1 MPVTPGLQLP
11 YGIQPVNP
19 LPVDSLSGPFTGSS
33 DTVVSAVAAANAG
46 ISSALRFKSMEVRLI
61 VGGVSRKFWYR
72 DGITDDS
79 LVEFVGGSGGY
90 TAGSDVYFHVS
101 GSIGGAAK
109 SLFGGD
115 LVSSGTI
122 TAKAGFSGS
131 HTQLAD
137 GTSFL
142 VAGTNVTITSA
153 SSGQV
158 TISASGGGGGS
169 PGGSDT
175 FVQFNDAGSFGG
187 TGGLTFNKT
196 TGAFQVTGSLIASSS
211 TGLFVFDG
219 TQPTVTV
226 RASAD
231 TTNQA
236 VFYQESVGDT
246 YFSNQKN
253 GGGLYSSVKTTAG
266 VAVRF
271 MRAIPNSINYNTI
284 VAFLQGLHDFF
295 DPKLET
301 TDVGFYVGGKK
312 GSKDSTTRGVALFAG
327 DMVVSGSTHM
337 QNGGSITG
345 SFSIQGSIIPSADSA
360 HTLGTDTKRWAHVYT
375 GDLHLRNERGDWTI
389 LEEPDFLCVI
399 NNKTGRKYKMI
410 LQPID

>member
-1 MPVTPGLQLP
+1 MPITPGLQLP

-19 LPVDSLSGPFTGSS
+19 LPVDSLSGPFTGSI
-33 DTVVSAVAAANAG
+33 DTVDSAVAAANAG
-46 ISSALRFKSMEVRLI
+46 ISSALRFKSMEVRLV

-72 DGITDDS
+72 DGITDGS
-79 LVEFVGGSGGY
+79 LIEFVGGNGGY

-115 LVSSGTI
+115 LVASGTI
-122 TAKAGFSGS
+122 TSKAGFSGS
-131 HTQLAD
+131 HTRLAD

-142 VAGTNVTITSA
+142 AAGTNVTITTA

-158 TISASGGGGGS
+158 TISSSGGGGGS

-175 FVQFNDAGSFGG
+175 FVQFNDSGAFGG
-187 TGGLTFNKT
+187 TGGLTFNKA
-196 TGAFQVTGSLIASSS
+196 TGALQVTGSLIASSS
-211 TGLFVFDG
+211 TGIFVFDG

-226 RASAD
+226 RASVD

-246 YFSNQKN
+246 YVSNQKN
-253 GGGLYSSVKTTAG
+253 GGGLYNTVKTTG
-266 VAVRF
+266 GTAVRF
-271 MRAIPNSINYNTI
+271 MRAIPNAVNYNTI

-301 TDVGFYVGGKK
+301 NDVSFYVGGKK

-345 SFSIQGSIIPSADSA
+345 SFSIQGSIVPSEDSA

-399 NNKTGRKYKMI
+399 NNKTGKKYKMM